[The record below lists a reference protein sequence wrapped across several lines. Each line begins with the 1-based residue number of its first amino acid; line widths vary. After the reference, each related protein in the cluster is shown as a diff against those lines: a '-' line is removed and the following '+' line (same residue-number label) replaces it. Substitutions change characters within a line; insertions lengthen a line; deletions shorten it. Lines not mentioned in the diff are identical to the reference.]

1 MLLKSL
7 ILGLIFSLGIFAFK
21 VGLGAHYFLSGY
33 PGSRDKVLFLSG
45 LALGYLLLFLVGYY
59 LIEMLSVS
67 TYINVFQ
74 RSFEY
79 GMLLHLLMATLL
91 IVWGIL
97 ILRADY
103 SERSRSLGWLPLV
116 IPCPL
121 HLSVILL
128 CLVFLLTSFSQGAW
142 ISVIGL
148 YLGFLCLVFFTLLI
162 LRLFPTRGRQKE
174 LLGWGMLFIAAY
186 FFLAIIIMPQFQDAE
201 KIYRLGAYQ
210 AEERQVAI
218 ENALTAVV
226 LAVIAFTGGVLFRI
240 NINRRLIK

>member
-7 ILGLIFSLGIFAFK
+7 ILGLIFSLGIFALK
-21 VGLGAHYFLSGY
+21 VGLGAHYFLSGTSR
-33 PGSRDKVLFLSG
+33 SRDKVLFLSG
-45 LALGYLLLFLVGYY
+45 LALGYLGLFLVGYF
-59 LIEMLSVS
+59 LIQMLSAS
-67 TYINVFQ
+67 TYISIFQ
-74 RSFEY
+74 RGFQY

-121 HLSVILL
+121 HMSVILL
-128 CLVFLLTSFSQGAW
+128 CLVFLLTSFPQGAW

-186 FFLAIIIMPQFQDAE
+186 FFLAIIIMPQFQDVE
-201 KIYRLGAYQ
+201 EIYRLGAYNAREKQ
-210 AEERQVAI
+210 IALETVFTAGFFSLVAV
-218 ENALTAVV
+218 A
-226 LAVIAFTGGVLFRI
+226 GGVLFRI